1 MSTQS
6 STIILNDDDMKTL
19 LNYNVSAADREMYE
33 KNYETQLADG
43 KLDMETKF
51 QYAWCLTHSRNHAD
65 LKKASVLFEEI
76 FKQGNEELKRDSLF
90 YLAIVETKQKNY
102 LKAKEYVYAF
112 LSVEPSNIQ
121 AEQLKC
127 YIEKHL
133 KKDGITGMA
142 LFGAAALLGG
152 VTAVAVGTLAVGAAL
167 GFAFKN
173 KRN

>member
-1 MSTQS
+1 MATENS
-6 STIILNDDDMKTL
+6 IIIFSDDDMKTL
-19 LNYNVSAADREMYE
+19 LNYNVSPDDREMYE
-33 KNYETQLADG
+33 KSYETQLADG
-43 KLDMETKF
+43 KLDMQTKF
-51 QYAWCLTHSRNHAD
+51 QYAWCLTHSQNRND

-90 YLAIVETKQKNY
+90 YLAIVETKQKHY
-102 LKAKEYVYAF
+102 LQAKEYVYAF
-112 LSVEPSNIQ
+112 LSVEPSNVQ

-152 VTAVAVGTLAVGAAL
+152 VTAVAVGTIAVGAAL
-167 GFAFKN
+167 GFAFRH